1 MLTLDS
7 FYKREVPSRSV
18 TSRDGELLIAGLH
31 RFDLHRDLFHR
42 VIERGLRRL
51 LTGEAQ
57 FKRGV
62 GRPHTSPISGMPGIA
77 TARAD
82 WMATALAFWSF
93 LITGS
98 SIIAFSG
105 GISPVAT

>member
-31 RFDLHRDLFHR
+31 CFDLHRDLFHR

-62 GRPHTSPISGMPGIA
+62 GRPHISGMPGIA

-82 WMATALAFWSF
+82 WMATALAFGRF
-93 LITGS
+93 
-98 SIIAFSG
+98 
-105 GISPVAT
+105 

>member
-1 MLTLDS
+1 MRMAPGPACVAKIFAGMDAHTRLLLQTGGPPPALGD
-7 FYKREVPSRSV
+7 
-18 TSRDGELLIAGLH
+18 SRDGELLIAGLH

-62 GRPHTSPISGMPGIA
+62 GRPPHFPISGMPGIA

-82 WMATALAFWSF
+82 WMATALAFGRF
-93 LITGS
+93 
-98 SIIAFSG
+98 
-105 GISPVAT
+105 

>member
-1 MLTLDS
+1 MAPGPRASLKFSLEWMLTLDS

-62 GRPHTSPISGMPGIA
+62 GRPHTSPSRECPA
-77 TARAD
+77 SLPP
-82 WMATALAFWSF
+82 LAP
-93 LITGS
+93 TGWRRRWPLVV
-98 SIIAFSG
+98 F
-105 GISPVAT
+105 

>member
-1 MLTLDS
+1 M
-7 FYKREVPSRSV
+7 

-42 VIERGLRRL
+42 VIKRGLRRL
-51 LTGEAQ
+51 TSEAQ